1 MKSVTI
7 KVDFPERF
15 TENEVVQEIMSQIDT
30 RTFNSIGIYFSI
42 VEN

>member
-1 MKSVTI
+1 MKSIAI

-15 TENEVVQEIMSQIDT
+15 TENEVVQEVMSQIDT
-30 RTFNSIGIYFSI
+30 RTFNSIGIHFNI

>member
-1 MKSVTI
+1 MKSITI

-15 TENEVVQEIMSQIDT
+15 TENEVVEEIMSQIDT
-30 RTFNSIGIYFSI
+30 DTFNSIGVHFSI